1 MPFKTEAEYYTG
13 FVESKEDRVL
23 NSFMWNEHGK
33 PVFWGINGE
42 KVIDYQHKVW
52 NMVHRNVYQNLALEL
67 MTRPEIDIV
76 SIQSEAG
83 YGKSFLALAVGLCL
97 TQEKKT
103 HEKLYVIKPMIEIG
117 KKLGYLPGNIGEKM
131 EPYIKYVNDLVLK
144 LHRMRPAK
152 KVFLDEGNSPS
163 HFDPK
168 RFELLP
174 LAYIRG
180 MNIENSVVIID
191 EVQNLSRMECRALLS
206 RMGEGVKCFCLGDI
220 RQVDNPY
227 LSAENNGLNWIVKKF
242 KGHRI
247 YAHIVL
253 KGDKSRGP
261 ITDLVI
267 NSGL

>member
-1 MPFKTEAEYYTG
+1 LYIFQVTGLVKTE
-13 FVESKEDRVL
+13 
-23 NSFMWNEHGK
+23 
-33 PVFWGINGE
+33 
-42 KVIDYQHKVW
+42 
-52 NMVHRNVYQNLALEL
+52 
-67 MTRPEIDIV
+67 IV

-83 YGKSFLALAVGLCL
+83 YGKSFPALAAALFL
-97 TQEKKT
+97 T
-103 HEKLYVIKPMIEIG
+103 
-117 KKLGYLPGNIGEKM
+117 NEKM
-131 EPYIKYVNDLVLK
+131 EPYTKYITDLVLK
-144 LHRMRPAK
+144 LHRLHPIK
-152 KVFLDEGNSPS
+152 KVFLNEEGPTLR
-163 HFDPK
+163 FDSK
-168 RFELLP
+168 KFELLP

-180 MNIENSVVIID
+180 MNIEHSVVIID
-191 EVQNLSRMECRALLS
+191 EVQNLSRIECRALLS

-227 LSAENNGLNWIVKKF
+227 LNIENNGLNWIVNKF